1 MQTQK
6 AKIIHFSNLILLA
19 SAVAY
24 VVVQLGNKKTDL
36 PRNYSETG
44 QHVTGIPSKR
54 FLRLSKSENV
64 DTNRA
69 LMEMGTETW
78 MQIGNTIYGED
89 VMDHSGKR
97 ISLSKD
103 GLTLA
108 IGSQFNDNENGQ
120 DSGSVRVYNYCELA
134 HLWLQ
139 MGGDIDG
146 KEEGENFGISLSLSG
161 DGLTL
166 AVGASMADRNGL
178 NTGTVTTF
186 KWSEEASEWE
196 QFSDFM
202 YGEDIKDFYGAS
214 VSLSSDGQF
223 LAIGALG
230 TDENGENSGSAFIYQ
245 LVGNTWQQIGN
256 EITGQSADEA
266 MGRSIHLS
274 DDGLTV
280 AIASSLNGLTGLN
293 NGIVRVYCLM
303 NGDTWRQKGFN
314 LVEDAGGDH
323 ISGAS
328 LSLSADGNVVA
339 VGGFF
344 VNDSSDYFGT
354 VKVFGYCETPGEWCQ
369 LGSDI
374 VGTEAYD
381 YFGRS
386 VDLSA
391 DGLTIAVG
399 AFSDTDQGGFLSGRA
414 SVYRFVEQNVATAD
428 WEMVGGFIDGEGEF
442 QGY

>member
-1 MQTQK
+1 MKT
-6 AKIIHFSNLILLA
+6 IDFSRLALLA
-19 SAVAY
+19 STVALI
-24 VVVQLGNKKTDL
+24 VVLFQD
-36 PRNYSETG
+36 RNDKNATPYNNAAIS
-44 QHVTGIPSKR
+44 QRK
-54 FLRLSKSENV
+54 LRLSYQENV

-78 MQIGNTIYGED
+78 MQIGDTVYGED
-89 VMDHSGKR
+89 AMDHSGKR

-120 DSGSVRVYNYCELA
+120 NSGSVRVYKYCELA

-280 AIASSLNGLTGLN
+280 AIASSSNGLTGMN

-303 NGDTWRQKGFN
+303 NGDTWNQKGFN
-314 LVEDAGGDH
+314 LVDDMQGDH

-344 VNDSSDYFGT
+344 ENDFENDSSDYFGT
-354 VKVFGYCETPGEWCQ
+354 VKVFVYCEKASQWVQ

-374 VGTEAYD
+374 VGTQAYD